1 MSLNL
6 SLKQTTSNL
15 DFFESPAY
23 ERDIR
28 FVCNALTRD
37 NIYKLVA
44 HMQQSYVVDEVLP
57 FTIECLIEVSVH
69 DCIANVGANFLKS
82 LNANI
87 DIIYDTMSIYNV
99 GGRSELYL
107 KTYWNFFWAL
117 YFNGMLPKALDLY
130 HIQFVKAISPESVMH
145 CIQSFANIYACVDHS
160 STEVKDLFKQMQEE
174 MVSFGAA
181 AIKFHKGYIRANII
195 EALIAIAPEPE
206 VYRQQIYV

>member
-6 SLKQTTSNL
+6 SLKQTTDSI
-15 DFFESPAY
+15 DYSDSTTY
-23 ERDIR
+23 ERNIR
-28 FVCNALTRD
+28 FVCNALTND

-44 HMQQSYVVDEVLP
+44 HMQQSYVVDKVLP
-57 FTIECLIEVSVH
+57 FTIECLIKVSVH
-69 DCIANVGANFLKS
+69 DRIANVGANFLKS

-87 DIIYDTMSIYNV
+87 DIIYDTMSEYSV
-99 GGRSELYL
+99 GSRSELYL

-130 HIQFVKAISPESVMH
+130 HIQFVRSISQESVMH
-145 CIQSFANIYACVDHS
+145 CIQSFANMYACVDHS

-181 AIKFHKGYIRANII
+181 AIRFNKGYIRANII